1 MTVRSPVTVSVRSAA
16 PAASQLLPRRRAS
29 RLLWALF
36 GGLLMAC
43 GSEDEAEESTGGVVW
58 RCTQTPALTLAS
70 ASCACT
76 SFAPGDDVAWVGSEV
91 DLCDYSLVCCFI
103 GPSPADAPGT
113 ALGVE
118 ECRCVKAASCE
129 AEKAARPG
137 VRDAGGMCPPAA
149 P

>member
-1 MTVRSPVTVSVRSAA
+1 MTVRLPVTARVRSAA
-16 PAASQLLPRRRAS
+16 PAPSRLRPRRRAS

-43 GSEDEAEESTGGVVW
+43 GSDDEAEESTGGVVW
-58 RCTQTPALTLAS
+58 RCTQTPSLSLAS

-76 SFAPGDDVAWVGSEV
+76 SFAPGDDAAWAGSEV
-91 DLCDYSLVCCFI
+91 ALCDASLVCCFI
-103 GPSPADAPGT
+103 GPSPADTPGI
-113 ALGVE
+113 AAGIE

-137 VRDAGGMCPPAA
+137 VRDAGGMCPPAV